1 MLAKFS
7 NDTQMKV
14 SSFHPSLVFQDKA
27 RMEGMEWVSGN
38 GMTLSTPLPGNSP
51 LLTLHVRHQQ
61 KSGWLPSMDEKLP
74 SFNGGYYSLWA
85 ASMVRWHKGS
95 VFFGILWDVLD
106 VPSCIALWAPWAPWA
121 KRGSVQTRAFR
132 VMNLRLDFEEEMKRI
147 ERFVNLNLDWIH
159 WIQCFV
165 FSTFKNP
172 TELFQ
177 KTASLITKIRDP
189 RCNSWPKVVSDLS
202 PGKGASGNQRTMAL
216 VGHGFRDFVDRR
228 KSVSYIPIWIL
239 SWRLKVRSTK
249 TRSNDKFHHF
259 STSSAFLPG

>member
-14 SSFHPSLVFQDKA
+14 SSFHPRWSFRTKRGWKAWNGSVGMGWHSALLCLATLRYWHFTWDTNKNLVDCLLWMKNYHPLMGATTVFEQPAWWDGIKVVFFLYPVS
-27 RMEGMEWVSGN
+27 RSWCPFMHCTMGTMGTMSKKRQCPDEG
-38 GMTLSTPLPGNSP
+38 LPG
-51 LLTLHVRHQQ
+51 
-61 KSGWLPSMDEKLP
+61 DE
-74 SFNGGYYSLWA
+74 
-85 ASMVRWHKGS
+85 
-95 VFFGILWDVLD
+95 
-106 VPSCIALWAPWAPWA
+106 
-121 KRGSVQTRAFR
+121 
-132 VMNLRLDFEEEMKRI
+132 LRLDFEEEMKRI

-159 WIQCFV
+159 WISVLCFQL
-165 FSTFKNP
+165 SKTPQNCSR
-172 TELFQ
+172 